1 MNNKIKIA
9 SSSKKELLYIVIFLT
24 FFSLFIEIIKN
35 FL

>member
-1 MNNKIKIA
+1 MV

-24 FFSLFIEIIKN
+24 FFSLLIEVIKN

>member
-9 SSSKKELLYIVIFLT
+9 SSSKKALLYIVIFLT